1 MTISTKRR
9 LLMAVLAAGA
19 AAAGTMSVRANR
31 KDQRADGIPY
41 GDHARQVLDV
51 YAPEDDS
58 ATARPVVVY
67 LYGGGWQGGQRKAS
81 RPIAQ
86 TLAAHGI
93 VTFAPDY
100 RVYPETVF
108 PGFIEDAA
116 AAVRWTHQHAHE
128 FGGDPGRIIIMGH
141 SAGAHIAAMVATAPQ
156 YLQADGL
163 SKASL
168 RGMVGL
174 AGPYS
179 QFTTDPHMA
188 EIFPAALRPQA
199 MPIDFVTG
207 NEPPML
213 LAAGTADTDVDPVN
227 STQFA
232 DALRA
237 KGDLV
242 ELKRYEGLGHD
253 SLIQAFSTSQRDTSP
268 VVADVL
274 AFIQAQSAA
283 R

>member
-1 MTISTKRR
+1 MTISTRRR
-9 LLMAVLAAGA
+9 LLVAAGLV
-19 AAAGTMSVRANR
+19 AGATAIGTLRVRASL

-51 YAPEDDS
+51 YAPEVDS
-58 ATARPVVVY
+58 GGARPVVVY

-100 RVYPETVF
+100 RVYPQTVF

-128 FGGDPGRIIIMGH
+128 FGGDPERMIIMGH

-188 EIFPAALRPQA
+188 EIFPAASRPQA
-199 MPIDFVTG
+199 MPIR
-207 NEPPML
+207 MC
-213 LAAGTADTDVDPVN
+213 A
-227 STQFA
+227 S
-232 DALRA
+232 
-237 KGDLV
+237 
-242 ELKRYEGLGHD
+242 
-253 SLIQAFSTSQRDTSP
+253 
-268 VVADVL
+268 
-274 AFIQAQSAA
+274 
-283 R
+283 